1 MFYVAMT
8 MFYEHEP
15 VMDKQKL
22 DIILVVVVV
31 IVVVVISHSNNV
43 IVSGWFFFRLTNEMS
58 LFISPTQ
65 FLLILW

>member
-31 IVVVVISHSNNV
+31 IVVVVISHSNNH
-43 IVSGWFFFRLTNEMS
+43 RLPVNGS
-58 LFISPTQ
+58 ASF
-65 FLLILW
+65 